1 MTTPLPQLAAQLR
14 AGLDPL
20 LPVLAGLPDDATRR
34 QRLAQALGLPGGAL
48 TPDALLV
55 RLALPDAA
63 SHGDVWPVLVELLR
77 TAVVQSPPTWQLVI
91 QDVLT
96 LGPGPVP
103 TPTTTTLPPTLGL
116 SFDLTGALTLVPG
129 LAVRDGISLALF
141 LPSATPDDCSLT
153 FRADGIGLALTGDAL
168 LGLLVPSGLA
178 LQGSLGVRLD
188 KNGMRLE
195 GGAVGKGVAIPLNKA
210 PSVLRA
216 PSLYVSARDGGL
228 RLDASFGASLLG
240 LGDATVDGVGL
251 DISPSGGGFT
261 ATPVAPTGFG
271 LTLDVG
277 PAKGGGFLAV
287 HDGRYEGAL
296 SLSLGVVEVRAFGIL
311 DTRPVSVLV
320 VLSALFTP
328 PIELGLAVT
337 LNAVGGLLGI
347 GRALDQAGLAQVVQ
361 AGHVDDLL
369 FPADPA
375 AAAPRILATL
385 GTVFPVRPGST
396 VVGPMF
402 RIGWGRPV
410 SFVTADIG
418 VVLELPSGVVG
429 ILGRLR
435 VALPAPQAP
444 VLDLRASVAGVVDA
458 ANGLIEIIADL
469 AGSRLLTASV
479 EGGLALRVK
488 SGQDATFI
496 LSAGGFHPR
505 FTPPAGFPTPKRLT
519 IAIANSPLLR
529 VVFSGYFAV
538 TPGTVQAGAELSAV
552 IGSRSTGVTGRLS
565 FDALVRWEPSFG
577 VQLDLG
583 GSFELR
589 FASRTLCS
597 VGLRVHVDGPTPC
610 WHVAGRASV
619 SLLFFD
625 VSFPFDERWDCTGE
639 TALAPPPDVCRL
651 LQQALDDPRSWE
663 PVLPEGTRTMVSLR
677 ADDAAGGRLLHPL
690 GRLRFSQRTVPLG
703 IEVVRYG
710 PGRLP
715 QPTTFGV
722 AVTFAGGAGTARPV
736 EEDFARADFFDLTD
750 DEKLT
755 QPAFEQ
761 LCSGSEL
768 TPPAPAVTAPQYSVP
783 VEYETKWLGGPVS
796 TPKPPWRITD
806 AAFTAALPFGAVGR
820 SLVHALAGRYV
831 APPITTPDKPVL
843 KDRSYAIVRTGTLKD
858 AGFLRTSTFTEATAQ
873 LKTVSGRS
881 ALHQVVP
888 AYEVRP

>member
-20 LPVLAGLPDDATRR
+20 LPLLTGLPDDATRR
-34 QRLAQALGLPGGAL
+34 QRLAQALGLTGGAL
-48 TPDALLV
+48 TPDALLARFAV
-55 RLALPDAA
+55 PDAA
-63 SHGDVWPVLVELLR
+63 SPGDVWPVLVDLLR
-77 TAVVQSPPTWQLVI
+77 TAVGQSPPAWQLVI

-103 TPTTTTLPPTLGL
+103 APTATALPPTIGL
-116 SFDLTGALTLVPG
+116 TFELTGALPLVPG
-129 LAVRDGISLALF
+129 LTVSDGISLVLS
-141 LPSATPDDCSLT
+141 LPSATPDDCTLA
-153 FRADGIGLALTGDAL
+153 FRADGVALAFTGDTL
-168 LGLLVPSGLA
+168 LGLLVPGGLA
-178 LQGSLGVRLD
+178 LSGSLTVRLD
-188 KNGMRLE
+188 KSGLRLE
-195 GGAVGKGVAIPLNKA
+195 GGAAGKGVAIPLDKA
-210 PSVLRA
+210 PSAVRA
-216 PSLYVSARDGGL
+216 PSLFVSAQGGGL
-228 RLDASFGASLLG
+228 RLDAAFGASLLG
-240 LGDATVDGVGL
+240 LGDAAVDGVGL
-251 DISPSGGGFT
+251 VISAGGGGFT
-261 ATPVAPTGFG
+261 ATFVPPTGFG
-271 LTLDVG
+271 LTLAVG
-277 PAKGGGFLAV
+277 AAKGGGFLAV

-296 SLSLGVVEVRAFGIL
+296 SLSLGIVEVRAYGIL
-311 DTRPVSVLV
+311 DTQPVSALV

-347 GRALDQAGLAQVVQ
+347 SRALDQAALAQVVQ
-361 AGHVDDLL
+361 SGHLDDLL

-375 AAAPRILATL
+375 AAAPRILANL
-385 GTVFPVRPGST
+385 GSVFPVRPGST

-418 VVLELPSGVVG
+418 VVLQLPSGVVG

-435 VALPAPQAP
+435 VALPAPQVP
-444 VLDLRASVAGVVDA
+444 VLDLRASVAGVVDT

-469 AGSRLLTASV
+469 AGSRLLAASI

-519 IAIANSPLLR
+519 ITLADSPLLR
-529 VVFSGYFAV
+529 IVFSGYFAV

-552 IGSRSTGVTGRLS
+552 IGSHSTGVTGRLA

-577 VQLDLG
+577 VQLDLS

-597 VGLRVHVDGPTPC
+597 LGLRVHVDGPTPC
-610 WHVAGRASV
+610 WHVAGRASF

-625 VSFPFDERWDCTGE
+625 VSFPFDERWDCTGA
-639 TALAPPPDVCRL
+639 TALPPPPDVCGILERT
-651 LQQALDDPRSWE
+651 LDDPHSWE
-663 PVLPEGTRTMVSLR
+663 PVLPDGVRTMVSLR
-677 ADDAAGGRLLHPL
+677 ADDTADGRLLHPL
-690 GRLRFSQRTVPLG
+690 GRPRFSQRTVPLG
-703 IEVVRYG
+703 IQVVRYG

-715 QPTTFGV
+715 QPTAF
-722 AVTFAGGAGTARPV
+722 AVTVTFTGGAGTAQPV
-736 EEDFARADFFDLTD
+736 TENFARADFFDLTD

-768 TPPAPAVTAPQYSVP
+768 TPPAPTVTAPTYSVP

-796 TPKPPWRITD
+796 TPKPPWQITD
-806 AAFTAALPFGAVGR
+806 AAFIAALPFGAVGR
-820 SLVHALAGRYV
+820 SLVHTLSSRYLS
-831 APPITTPDKPVL
+831 PPITTPDKPVL
-843 KDRSYAIVRTGTLKD
+843 KDHAYAVVVTGTLKD
-858 AGFLRTSTFTEATAQ
+858 AGFAHKSTFTEATA
-873 LKTVSGRS
+873 LLATVSGRS
-881 ALHQVVP
+881 ALQQVVP
-888 AYEVRP
+888 AYEVKP